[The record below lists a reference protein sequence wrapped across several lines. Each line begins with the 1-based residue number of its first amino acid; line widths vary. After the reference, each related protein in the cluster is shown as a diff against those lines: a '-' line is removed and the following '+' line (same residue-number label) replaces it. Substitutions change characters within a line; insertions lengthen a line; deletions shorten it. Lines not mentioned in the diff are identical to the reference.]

1 MTCWAFACGVRLPKI
16 RPWMR
21 QSMFLYAIH
30 FIVVRFVNKGTAVVT
45 RSLAGATTAAGI
57 SLVVYFLL
65 PAIAVIASYILAKFL
80 VRFLPGV
87 WRVLSGGRKLE
98 G

>member
-1 MTCWAFACGVRLPKI
+1 M
-16 RPWMR
+16 
-21 QSMFLYAIH
+21 
-30 FIVVRFVNKGTAVVT
+30 
-45 RSLAGATTAAGI
+45 TTAAGI